1 MPIQKRMRRALRV
14 VVYAM
19 AAVIVGGTVASAVP
33 GIRRSPVDQP
43 SPSFSPSPAPSASVT
58 PEASPTPELSPEP
71 AVTSEPTTVESPA
84 PLDEDASDPE
94 GSEREGSQSEE
105 GPSGSEASHGG
116 PDFSPCDGLTGL
128 QNAIC
133 RHEVLLQ
140 LHPNNRGLQNALAH
154 LRENLGRHQANGSG
168 KGAHGNPH
176 GGGTD

>member
-1 MPIQKRMRRALRV
+1 MRRALRV

-58 PEASPTPELSPEP
+58 PEASPTPELSPGP
-71 AVTSEPTTVESPA
+71 AVTPEPTVTESPA
-84 PLDEDASDPE
+84 PRDQKASDRQTSEPE
-94 GSEREGSQSEE
+94 GPRDEQGS
-105 GPSGSEASHGG
+105 SGSDASHGG
-116 PDFSPCDGLTGL
+116 PDFSACVGLTGL

-140 LHPNNRGLQNALAH
+140 LDPNNPGLQNALAH